1 MNELAIRNAAA
12 RRYAHGEKLDL
23 VPHDPSEPFGSGKF
37 PPFQDDYQPRS
48 LQPTAEELKP
58 KKPQLK
64 IVESLR
70 AGRDVGSQILLCKVV
85 QAPTDRNDVKKH
97 APFPSFP
104 RQSKVR
110 RSDNFVV
117 AKVFDPRLY
126 PMRGGLD
133 LANEP
138 PFDDA
143 TVAYSRL
150 CREAA
155 VYQFLYE
162 KGKSGHPHMT
172 AQYYGC
178 WVTNRKALN
187 SDSSPDAW
195 VGLILIEYIEGL
207 SIEAMCT
214 RDRDTGYLQPPLGR
228 DVSLH
233 SDHKAEGRGQAK
245 MLPLDR
251 QVCLDAIKSLLGQIV
266 VCMHLG
272 VSVPDIFPRNVFLTL
287 RNNGLDLPTPRV
299 VMLDHL
305 FSYVWEHTEAGKA
318 GVPAYFA
325 HMKLPPHPW
334 EQFGIR
340 GKMRQFLG
348 WIPEEWDDGKAWPE
362 TTTTQGAAAT
372 TAKSFDD
379 WLVDCFGPLQDSNP
393 DYTVYPEE
401 VSDSDEEEKEEVG
414 EEDDKIDVSDEG
426 EPQLDVETVTE
437 IDQEQAFAEMLRRR
451 REREDIRAR
460 DASIPQRPRPRQAR
474 TTKDISPGSPT
485 RKDAAEEGE
494 GGEQESSTTSTS
506 STSQIANSPSHQYLG
521 GLIVREATGSG
532 SGSDDEQQQQQLPQS

>member
-23 VPHDPSEPFGSGKF
+23 VPHHPWEPFGSGKF

-64 IVESLR
+64 IVEPLR

-85 QAPTDRNDVKKH
+85 QAPTDRSDVKKH

-110 RSDNFVV
+110 RSDNLVV

-214 RDRDTGYLQPPLGR
+214 RDRNTGYLQPPLGR

-348 WIPEEWDDGKAWPE
+348 WIPEEWDDGKAWSE

-401 VSDSDEEEKEEVG
+401 VSDIFHLLTFSL
-414 EEDDKIDVSDEG
+414 
-426 EPQLDVETVTE
+426 Q
-437 IDQEQAFAEMLRRR
+437 IDQEQAYAEMLRRR
-451 REREDIRAR
+451 REREDVRAR
-460 DASIPQRPRPRQAR
+460 DASIPQRPGPRQAR
-474 TTKDISPGSPT
+474 TTQDISPGSPT
-485 RKDAAEEGE
+485 RKAAAEEGE

-506 STSQIANSPSHQYLG
+506 FMSQVANSPSHQYLG

-532 SGSDDEQQQQQLPQS
+532 SGSDDEQQQQPPQS

>member
-1 MNELAIRNAAA
+1 MDELAIRNAAV

-23 VPHDPSEPFGSGKF
+23 VPHDPSEPFGSGDF

-48 LQPTAEELKP
+48 LEPTGEELKL

-64 IVESLR
+64 IVGPLR

-85 QAPTDRNDVKKH
+85 QVPTDRNKIKKH
-97 APFPSFP
+97 APFPTFP
-104 RQSKVR
+104 KHSKVR
-110 RSDNFVV
+110 RGDSFVV

-133 LANEP
+133 LPKKP

-143 TVAYSRL
+143 TVAYSEL

-155 VYQFLYE
+155 VYQFFYE
-162 KGKSGHPHMT
+162 KEMSGYPHII

-178 WVTNRKALN
+178 WVINRKVFDVAATI
-187 SDSSPDAW
+187 DEW

-214 RDRDTGYLQPPLGR
+214 RDRGTGYLQPPLGR
-228 DVSLH
+228 PVSLH
-233 SDHKAEGRGQAK
+233 SDPKAEGKGQAK

-251 QVCLDAIKSLLGQIV
+251 QVCLDAIKDLLKEIV

-287 RNNGLDLPTPRV
+287 RNNGLDLETPRV

-305 FSYVWEHTEAGKA
+305 FSSVWEHTEAGKA
-318 GVPAYFA
+318 GLPAYFA
-325 HMKLPPHPW
+325 DLKLPPHPW

-348 WIPEEWDDGKAWPE
+348 WIPEQWDDSKAWPE
-362 TTTTQGAAAT
+362 TTTQGTAAT

-401 VSDSDEEEKEEVG
+401 VSDSG
-414 EEDDKIDVSDEG
+414 EEDEEKVGISGEG
-426 EPQLDVETVTE
+426 EPQPDVESVTE
-437 IDQEQAFAEMLRRR
+437 IDQEQVYADLLGRR
-451 REREDIRAR
+451 REWQALRAQ
-460 DASIPQRPRPRQAR
+460 DASIPQRPRPRPAR
-474 TTKDISPGSPT
+474 TQDIPSRSPT
-485 RKDAAEEGE
+485 RKAEAEGGQ
-494 GGEQESSTTSTS
+494 GGEQESSMSSTS
-506 STSQIANSPSHQYLG
+506 STAQIANSPSHQYLG
-521 GLIVREATGSG
+521 GLIIREAAG
-532 SGSDDEQQQQQLPQS
+532 SGSDSDNEQQQQQQQQ